1 MNHSMTDDFASREL
15 SIEELEAIA
24 AGGWF
29 SSAVHWVEHEASS
42 IGSGL
47 KSFFTNK
54 YVAGAA
60 AIIIGI
66 GAIVTGGSALHQK

>member
-29 SSAVHWVEHEASS
+29 SSAVHWVKKEVTAAVHWAESPKGQSELSA
-42 IGSGL
+42 
-47 KSFFTNK
+47 
-54 YVAGAA
+54 AGTVFGILR
-60 AIIIGI
+60 AIF
-66 GAIVTGGSALHQK
+66 